1 MKKITL
7 VLVLLLAFDFGFGQ
21 TSDLIISEYG
31 EGSSFNKYIEI
42 FNGTGADVDLADYE
56 LWRAVNG
63 GTWLTN
69 TISLSGILTNGSV
82 YVIAHPSSDPTI
94 LAVANITTGSALWN
108 GNDATGLAKDDGTG
122 TFFLIDVIGT
132 DGADPGTGWD
142 VAGTTNATANHTLVR
157 KNSICDPNTNWS
169 TSAGTTVT
177 NSEWVVLVIDDWSDI
192 GTHTT
197 SCCISTTI
205 YTGSWSSGPPDS
217 LTKSVVISS
226 DYTTTTEDIV
236 GCSLTVDAGAILTI
250 ANGTFAEIEN
260 DVTINGTLVV
270 ETQGNF
276 VQRDNA
282 GTFTNNGTS
291 RVNKTT
297 ATKAA
302 WYYYTYWSSPVVGE
316 TTTNVFPD
324 VDGDRRFWFNAVNFV
339 DTNNDNI
346 DDNAD
351 AWQYALATNGTDNM
365 LPGVG
370 YAVTEDRLFSNFAP
384 GTGSASFE
392 GEFNTGDIDT
402 NISFNTTNRG
412 TNWNFIGNP
421 YPSAVDFEAF
431 YAANAGVV
439 DGTAYFWSQATPP
452 SGANPGNEQSNF
464 SRNDYAMYA
473 AGSGGGV
480 AGASEETPTQY
491 IPSGQGFFI
500 AGLANMPAT
509 FTNAMRM
516 ADVTSNTQFFKNSS
530 AKQNTAKANRL
541 WVNLT
546 SDNGIF
552 NQILVAYVDGATNG
566 IDNGAYDAKRFLTP
580 DFNTTLYS
588 IIKGSNTKFAIQGKA
603 INSLTEDEIINLGF
617 ATNIDVA
624 TLYTFSI
631 AQLEGDFL
639 GNNIIYLKDNLLN
652 KVHNLSDSDYSFTSE
667 VGEFNDR
674 FEILFKANTTL
685 SIDNNTLDAKALKI
699 VELNDNHVQF
709 TASKNITAVGIFDL
723 LGRQLYQFSGNATTA
738 TYKLSQLNSGSIYIA
753 KVELSSGAIITKKA
767 VKK

>member
-7 VLVLLLAFDFGFGQ
+7 LILLFLAFDFGFGQ
-21 TSDLIISEYG
+21 EIAAFSSVANAGCSGTISNNANISTTG
-31 EGSSFNKYIEI
+31 ICRGSGINI
-42 FNGTGADVDLADYE
+42 NT
-56 LWRAVNG
+56 G
-63 GTWLTN
+63 GTYNSRDW
-69 TISLSGILTNGSV
+69 
-82 YVIAHPSSDPTI
+82 
-94 LAVANITTGSALWN
+94 
-108 GNDATGLAKDDGTG
+108 
-122 TFFLIDVIGT
+122 
-132 DGADPGTGWD
+132 
-142 VAGTTNATANHTLVR
+142 TTNATLDSNDYLEWTLTANSGYSIDLTTMDITYDRSGTGPTMVDIQVDTGSGYSSIFTDASVSDPAEDNNGIDLTSITGITGTITFRLYAFSANGASGTFDIEENTTTDKGIVINGLV
-157 KNSICDPNTNWS
+157 NALPCPT
-169 TSAGTTVT
+169 A
-177 NSEWVVLVIDDWSDI
+177 
-192 GTHTT
+192 
-197 SCCISTTI
+197 TI
-205 YTGSWSSGPPDS
+205 YTGTWSNGSPDS

-226 DYTTTTEDIV
+226 NYSTTTEDIV
-236 GCSLTVDAGAILTI
+236 GCSLTVDSGATLTI
-250 ANGTFAEIEN
+250 ADGTFAEIEN

-297 ATKAA
+297 ATKAD

-324 VDGDRRFWFNAVNFV
+324 VDGDRRFWFNAANFV
-339 DTNNDNI
+339 DTDTDNV

-351 AWQYALATNGTDNM
+351 AWQYALASNGTDNM

-370 YAVTEDRLFSNFAP
+370 YAVTEARLFSNFAP

-402 NISFNTTNRG
+402 NISFNAANPG
-412 TNWNFIGNP
+412 TSWNFIGNP
-421 YPSAVDFEAF
+421 YPSAIDFDAF
-431 YAANAGVV
+431 YTANSTEV
-439 DGTAYFWSQATPP
+439 DGTAYFWSQFTPP

-473 AGSGGGV
+473 FGSGGV
-480 AGASEETPTQY
+480 AGASGETPTQY

-500 AGLANMPAT
+500 AGLANGPAT

-516 ADVTSNTQFFKNSS
+516 ADATSNTQFFKNSS
-530 AKQNTAKANRL
+530 AKQNTATANRL

-588 IIKGSNTKFAIQGKA
+588 TIEGSNTKFAIQGKA

-639 GNNIIYLKDNLLN
+639 ANNIIYLKDNLLN

-674 FEILFKANTTL
+674 FKIQFSASVL
-685 SIDNNTLDAKALKI
+685 STESNSLETNALKI
-699 VELNDNHVQF
+699 VELDDNHVQF
-709 TASKNITAVGIFDL
+709 TASNNIKSISIFDL
-723 LGRQLYQFSGNATTA
+723 LGRQLYQFEGNNTSE
-738 TYKLSQLNSGSIYIA
+738 TYNLSQLNSGSIYIA